1 MTGSHSSCIAQDSLL
16 LPLVGRGRVSVLLR
30 PRSRWGRL
38 SIIGLVGRYPANH
51 LMLRERIPPRGS
63 PLGLPPTL
71 TRGGA
76 DATWD
81 DGPRPSPHP
90 RQGGS
95 ATFGDRAVG
104 RRRRAR
110 RPYVGRLSP
119 RPRPYRTF
127 GAAAPEGATA
137 PLATSG
143 GHLLTCYSPVCHGQ
157 RQSRAFGPPR
167 PDPGGSA
174 PKAIPRRRDAR
185 SPPKEGPSAATAGDR
200 LRRHRGLPVGVT
212 RVPAPKG
219 DGTSV
224 SPRAGR
230 GDSPERNEAGTVL
243 TWRQAIRLACIKSFT
258 SLYAAQRLNA
268 STRIMPAPT
277 PPVRSLR
284 LRTRTQGGGGAGAS
298 NGWTRT
304 INLRIMNPAL

>member
-63 PLGLPPTL
+63 PLGLPTPL
-71 TRGGA
+71 ARGGA
-76 DATWD
+76 GDGDAPHRRS
-81 DGPRPSPHP
+81 GPGPLP

-174 PKAIPRRRDAR
+174 PGAVPRPGTPP
-185 SPPKEGPSAATAGDR
+185 SPPKGRPRRPGAGSDPE
-200 LRRHRGLPVGVT
+200 RHRGLPVGVREAPRPEGRWGLPQPTGRT
-212 RVPAPKG
+212 RRLPGTGRGG
-219 DGTSV
+219 DGTH
-224 SPRAGR
+224 
-230 GDSPERNEAGTVL
+230 
-243 TWRQAIRLACIKSFT
+243 LA
-258 SLYAAQRLNA
+258 
-268 STRIMPAPT
+268 PDHPT
-277 PPVRSLR
+277 C
-284 LRTRTQGGGGAGAS
+284 
-298 NGWTRT
+298 
-304 INLRIMNPAL
+304 MY